1 MADWLTGIT
10 RFLGGIADVFT
21 DAGKEFVKDVTG
33 GDIDLKNAPK
43 PQYTGK
49 GVTVE
54 RTGTDRTQA
63 SKRVTPQQKF
73 MLDMQNGCQDID
85 KYVAQYMQSVN
96 PKNRAEAAAAIS
108 AIMPLV
114 NTEYRLNA
122 SDVNIAF
129 DNYLSE
135 HFPVK

>member
-1 MADWLTGIT
+1 MSDWLTSIKG
-10 RFLGGIADVFT
+10 FFSSVGDVLK
-21 DAGKEFVKDVTG
+21 DAGQEFVKDVTG

-63 SKRVTPQQKF
+63 SKRVSPQQKF

-96 PKNRAEAAAAIS
+96 PKNRAEAAAAVS

-122 SDVNIAF
+122 PDVNIAF

>member
-21 DAGKEFVKDVTG
+21 DAGKEFVKDATG

-96 PKNRAEAAAAIS
+96 PKNRAEAAAAVS

-122 SDVNIAF
+122 PDVNIAF

>member
-96 PKNRAEAAAAIS
+96 PKNRAEAAAAVS
-108 AIMPLV
+108 AIIPLV
-114 NTEYRLNA
+114 NIEYRLNA
-122 SDVNIAF
+122 PDVNIAF